1 MQDLTSGS
9 IPAQLTRLTVPMF
22 LGIASMILASMVET
36 VFIGVLGASELAAF
50 SFTFPLVMG
59 LSSISMGLGIG
70 ASSLIARAQGAGD
83 KDRVRLLATHA
94 MILTGFLVAVLTAA
108 AYLFQHHLFDAM
120 GATPDI
126 IPLVDGYMNIWVLGL
141 PLFTLPMVASTILRS
156 VGNARLPGLIMT
168 STSAIGIVIAPL
180 LIFGL
185 LGLPEY
191 GLFGSAITHVVIG
204 VYRATFMGWVLIRT
218 ERLIVFDGRAVRGVV
233 ASAREILRIALPS
246 MLSQL
251 IAPVS
256 MGIILALL
264 AAHGAE
270 VVAGFGITSRIEM
283 LLMMVMMALSSS
295 VGPFVG
301 QNWGAGKTE
310 RIHEGLAVSYRFC
323 LVWGLV
329 CLALLGG
336 FGDNLVALVNDD
348 AALVESAGW
357 YLTIVPVSFG
367 VLGVGM
373 ISASV
378 FTALGKPL
386 PPMIMSL
393 MRMLVVYVPLAL
405 WFDSLWGY
413 IGIFIA
419 TLVANVVMGLTAFFW
434 GRHLLAQVES
444 GAVVVGR

>member
-1 MQDLTSGS
+1 
-9 IPAQLTRLTVPMF
+9 
-22 LGIASMILASMVET
+22 
-36 VFIGVLGASELAAF
+36 
-50 SFTFPLVMG
+50 
-59 LSSISMGLGIG
+59 
-70 ASSLIARAQGAGD
+70 
-83 KDRVRLLATHA
+83 
-94 MILTGFLVAVLTAA
+94 
-108 AYLFQHHLFDAM
+108 
-120 GATPDI
+120 
-126 IPLVDGYMNIWVLGL
+126 
-141 PLFTLPMVASTILRS
+141 
-156 VGNARLPGLIMT
+156 
-168 STSAIGIVIAPL
+168 
-180 LIFGL
+180 
-185 LGLPEY
+185 
-191 GLFGSAITHVVIG
+191 
-204 VYRATFMGWVLIRT
+204 
-218 ERLIVFDGRAVRGVV
+218 VV